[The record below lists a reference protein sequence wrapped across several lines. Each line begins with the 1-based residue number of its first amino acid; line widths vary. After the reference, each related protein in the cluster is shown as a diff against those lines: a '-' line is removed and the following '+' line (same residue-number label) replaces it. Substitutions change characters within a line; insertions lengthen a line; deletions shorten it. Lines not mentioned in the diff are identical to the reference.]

1 VGTTRAGLIRGP
13 QLPQVWSGLLHVL
26 FSSAAY
32 SRFQHAALSVAY
44 GLAIV
49 PLLFSILFVWA
60 FNRRP
65 AARRLY

>member
-1 VGTTRAGLIRGP
+1 M
-13 QLPQVWSGLLHVL
+13 PQVWSGLLHLL

>member
-1 VGTTRAGLIRGP
+1 M
-13 QLPQVWSGLLHVL
+13 PQVWSGLLHL
-26 FSSAAY
+26 LLSSAAY

>member
-1 VGTTRAGLIRGP
+1 LAR
-13 QLPQVWSGLLHVL
+13 VWSGIPHVV

-49 PLLFSILFVWA
+49 PLLFSMLFVWA
-60 FNRRP
+60 FERIP
-65 AARRLY
+65 ADRRLS